1 MSPIEPDLLAILV
14 CPETHRPL
22 RPMDEEALAAVNRRI
37 AAGELTNRKGDALV
51 QPLTEALVRDG
62 DDLLYPVDDGI
73 PVLLI
78 EEAVPLT

>member
-51 QPLTEALVRDG
+51 QPLTEALASSPKCCR
-62 DDLLYPVDDGI
+62 LLAHHHLQERVEQ
-73 PVLLI
+73 L
-78 EEAVPLT
+78 